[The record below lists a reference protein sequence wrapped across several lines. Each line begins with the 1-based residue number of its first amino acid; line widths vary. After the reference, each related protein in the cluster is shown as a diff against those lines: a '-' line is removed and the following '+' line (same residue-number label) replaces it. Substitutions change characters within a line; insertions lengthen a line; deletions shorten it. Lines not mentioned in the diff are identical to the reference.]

1 MRNASKIRP
10 EHLSRKAYVYVR
22 QSSPGQV
29 MKNTE
34 SARRQRDLAKLAES
48 LGWPASKIEVLDDDQ
63 GKSGQAQSEREAFKQ
78 IVGEVCV
85 GEVGI
90 ILGLQVS
97 RLARNS
103 ADWFPLLE
111 MCKLTETLIA
121 DEEGVYDVND
131 RNDCLGLGVK
141 GIFSEAELA
150 GIRAQLQGARWSRA
164 RRGDLRRRIPAGYV
178 YDDQDKAVMDPDE
191 RVRSAFRSFFSRFRE
206 IGSALGVARAWQRD
220 GLLFPRRSNGRWAA
234 RVQWRLLGV
243 RHASYILHNPFYAGA
258 YVYGMHRW
266 KTILD
271 PETRSR
277 KTVIERVPM
286 ESWEVLIPKA
296 HEGYISWEE
305 FLQNQQRLKE
315 NWNVPEGS
323 PGVARGGDT
332 LLQGIVYCG
341 KCGRR
346 MRVRYSGKKQYPSY
360 LCQRQKF
367 YNGEGQYCS
376 MVATYGVDRFVEE
389 KLLEAIEPV
398 GIEAAIGAV
407 EELERRAEDLRRQWQ
422 HRIEQ
427 AQYEA
432 GLAQRRYE
440 AVDPANRLVAGN
452 LERDWE
458 EKLQG
463 VEKLRKEYEERLRN
477 PPLRIDAADLER
489 IRELSRDIPRLW
501 HSKGTKASQRKEI
514 VRILIRDVWL
524 SLEDEPRGTRIRI
537 HWQTGAVTE
546 GKAERRHSPARE
558 QRTPESVVTR
568 VRQLNDQLL
577 GPKAIAEQLNREGIK
592 TGGRV
597 PFTPNAVCHLLKSRN
612 ITTAT
617 RKRKLSRRVEEVTL
631 WSDQNECETS

>member
-1 MRNASKIRP
+1 
-10 EHLSRKAYVYVR
+10 V
-22 QSSPGQV
+22 
-29 MKNTE
+29 
-34 SARRQRDLAKLAES
+34 KLAES
-48 LGWPASKIEVLDDDQ
+48 WGWPASKIEVLDDDQ
-63 GKSGQAQSEREAFKQ
+63 GKTAQTQTEREAFKQ
-78 IVGEVCV
+78 IIADVCV

-97 RLARNS
+97 RLARNA

-141 GIFSEAELA
+141 GLFSEVELA
-150 GIRAQLQGARWSRA
+150 GIRAQLQGARWSLA
-164 RRGDLRRRIPAGYV
+164 QRGELRRRIPAGYC
-178 YDDQDKAVMDPDE
+178 YDEQDKAVMDPDE
-191 RVRSAFRSFFSRFRE
+191 RVRSAFRSFFLRFRE

-234 RVQWRLLGV
+234 RVQWCPLGV
-243 RHASYILHNPFYAGA
+243 RHANQILHNPFYAGA
-258 YVYGMHRW
+258 YVYGIRRS

-271 PETRSR
+271 PERRSR
-277 KTVIERVPM
+277 KTVVERLPM
-286 ESWEVLIPKA
+286 ENWGVLIRNA

-305 FLQNQQRLKE
+305 FLQNQERLRQ
-315 NWNVPEGS
+315 NWNVPEDGV
-323 PGVARGGDT
+323 GVARGGDT

-360 LCQRQKF
+360 LCFRQGYF
-367 YNGEGQYCS
+367 NGQGQYCS

-389 KLLEAIEPV
+389 KLLEAIKPL

-407 EELERRAEDLRRQWQ
+407 EELQRRAEDLRRQWQ

-432 GLAQRRYE
+432 GLARRRYE

-458 EKLQG
+458 EKLQE
-463 VEKLRKEYEERLRN
+463 VEKLRKEYEERSSH
-477 PPLRIDAADLER
+477 PPLRIGQADLQR
-489 IRELSRDIPRLW
+489 IRELSRDVPRLW
-501 HSKGTKASQRKEI
+501 RSKATKVSQRKEI

-524 SLEDEPRGTRIRI
+524 SLGEEPRRTRIRI

-546 GKAERRHSPARE
+546 GEIERRRSPARE
-558 QRTPESVVTR
+558 QRTPENVVTR
-568 VRQLNDQLL
+568 VRELNDQLL
-577 GPKAIAEQLNREGIK
+577 GPKAIAEQLNSEGLK
-592 TGGRV
+592 TGGGV
-597 PFTPNAVCHLLKSRN
+597 PFTGQAVNYLLKTRN
-612 ITTAT
+612 IITAT
-617 RKRKLSRRVEEVTL
+617 QRMREACKRGNPKK
-631 WSDQNECETS
+631 

>member
-1 MRNASKIRP
+1 MRNASKIHP
-10 EHLSRKAYVYVR
+10 EQLSRKAYVYVR

-29 MKNTE
+29 LNNTE
-34 SARRQRDLAKLAES
+34 SARRQRDLVKLAES
-48 LGWPASKIEVLDDDQ
+48 LGWSSSQIEVLDEDQ

-78 IVGEVCV
+78 MIAEVCV

-97 RLARNS
+97 RLARNA

-141 GIFSEAELA
+141 GLFSEVELA
-150 GIRAQLQGARWSRA
+150 GIRAQLQGARWSMA
-164 RRGDLRRRIPAGYV
+164 QRGELRRRIPAGYC
-178 YDDQDKAVMDPDE
+178 YDEQDKAVMDPDE
-191 RVRSAFRSFFSRFRE
+191 RVRSAFRSFFARFRE

-220 GLLFPRRSNGRWAA
+220 GLLFPKRSNGRWGAG
-234 RVQWRLLGV
+234 VQWGRLRV
-243 RHASYILHNPFYAGA
+243 RHVNHILHNPFYAGA
-258 YVYGMHRW
+258 YVYGMRRA

-271 PETRSR
+271 PLKRGR
-277 KTVIERVPM
+277 KTVVRQVPM
-286 ESWEVLIPKA
+286 ENWEVLIRNA

-305 FLQNQQRLKE
+305 FVQNQERLKQ
-315 NWNVPEGS
+315 NWNMPEGGV
-323 PGVARGGDT
+323 GVARDGDT

-341 KCGRR
+341 RCGRR
-346 MRVRYSGKKQYPSY
+346 MRVRYSGKKQYSSY
-360 LCQRQKF
+360 FCHRQEIF
-367 YNGEGQYCS
+367 DGQGQHYS

-389 KLLEAIEPV
+389 KLLEAIEPI

-463 VEKLRKEYEERLRN
+463 VEKLRKEYDERSN
-477 PPLRIDAADLER
+477 AAPLRIGQADLER

-501 HSKGTKASQRKEI
+501 RSAATKASQRKEI

-524 SLEDEPRGTRIRI
+524 SLEEEPRRTRIRI
-537 HWQTGAVTE
+537 HWQTGAITE
-546 GKAERRHSPARE
+546 GEIERRRSPPRE
-558 QRTPESVVTR
+558 QRTPENVVAR
-568 VRQLNDQLL
+568 VRELNDQLL
-577 GPKAIAEQLNREGIK
+577 GPKAIAEQLNSEGLT
-592 TGGRV
+592 TGSGV
-597 PFTPNAVCHLLKSRN
+597 PFRGPSVNYLLKARN

-617 RKRKLSRRVEEVTL
+617 QRMRAACKRGNPKK
-631 WSDQNECETS
+631 